1 MYRIGKEE
9 IEAVAR
15 AINTKDFF
23 KINGSGQ
30 EVLNFESEWKEYSG
44 SDYCLLMTSGFGA
57 IVSALIG
64 LGIGPGDEVI
74 VPGYTYIA
82 TALAVTQVG
91 AIPVIADVDET
102 LTINVCDIE
111 KKISENTKA
120 IIPVHIQGFPCN
132 MDKICELAKEHN
144 IAVVEDACQAI
155 GGKFN
160 GKILGTIGDAGAYS
174 YNYFKVITAGEGG
187 ALVTKKRQI
196 FERALIFHD
205 SSAVAFFG
213 TQLDGINEPLFG
225 GTEFRISDITGAI
238 LREQLKKLPAIID
251 DLHKNKFALI
261 EKLKDKNFVAP
272 SHDLQGDTATTLPLR
287 FETKEKTR
295 DFAEK
300 CKEDGL
306 GIVIPE
312 DTGKHIY
319 TNWTQIMEKRG
330 AFHPLM
336 DPYKMEANKGLQ
348 TDYSMDM
355 CPKAL
360 DYLARTAYIS
370 INPDWT
376 EEDIVR
382 VSEIINNAI

>member
-9 IEAVAR
+9 IDAVAR
-15 AINTKDFF
+15 AINSKDFF

-30 EVLNFESEWKEYSG
+30 EVLGFESEWKEYSE
-44 SDYCLLMTSGFGA
+44 SEYCLLMSSGFGA

-74 VPGYTYIA
+74 VPAYTYIA

-91 AIPVIADVDET
+91 AIPVIADIDET
-102 LTINVCDIE
+102 LTIDINEIE
-111 KKISENTKA
+111 KKISKNTKA

-132 MDKICELAKEHN
+132 MNAICTLAERHG

-155 GGKFN
+155 GGRYKE
-160 GKILGTIGDAGAYS
+160 KLLGTIGDAGAYS

-187 ALVTKKRQI
+187 ALVTDNRQI
-196 FERALIFHD
+196 FERALIYHD

-238 LREQLKKLPAIID
+238 LREQLKKLPSIIE

-261 EKLKDKNFVAP
+261 EKLFDKNAVAP
-272 SHDLQGDTATTLPLR
+272 SHDLQGDVATTLALR
-287 FETKEKTR
+287 FDSAEKTNT
-295 DFAEK
+295 FAEK
-300 CKEDGL
+300 CSEKGL
-306 GIVIPE
+306 GITVPIN
-312 DTGKHIY
+312 TGKHIY

-330 AFHPLM
+330 AIHPLM
-336 DPYKMEANKGLQ
+336 DPYKMEANKDLQ
-348 TDYSMDM
+348 MDYSMDM

-360 DYLARTAYIS
+360 DLLARTAYIS

-376 EEDIVR
+376 EDEILKTA
-382 VSEIINNAI
+382 EIINSSL